1 MVSGSPSSR
10 RAPPWVRAGHTV
22 TFGSRAPG
30 RLAEFVDSL
39 GDRARAA
46 NWHGAVSGADVVMLV
61 VPHEGVDAL
70 VEEVGHLL
78 ADRAVI
84 DATNPMTVS
93 AGGRV
98 ASALGPGATAGSRT
112 AERLPGVAVVRAFS
126 HVVEELLETRA
137 FSPMPVAMAC
147 AGDDARAK
155 AEVADLIGDTGFQPV
170 DLGSL
175 AESAPL
181 DPGGVLFAGLF
192 TEADVRH
199 RVDLVRRAGEAV
211 TAVA

>member
-1 MVSGSPSSR
+1 M
-10 RAPPWVRAGHTV
+10 
-22 TFGSRAPG
+22 
-30 RLAEFVDSL
+30 DSL